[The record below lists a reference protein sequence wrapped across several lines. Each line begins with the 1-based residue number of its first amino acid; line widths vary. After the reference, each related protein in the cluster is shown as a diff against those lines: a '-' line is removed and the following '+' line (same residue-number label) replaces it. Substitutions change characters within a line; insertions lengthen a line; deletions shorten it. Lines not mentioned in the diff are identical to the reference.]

1 MTEVIGSKTCGNCKH
16 RQTNEQAQDQ
26 CQRFPPTVSFFV
38 LGFRSIPDAPPEVP
52 KVPIMG
58 QHCGYPPVEKNWPA
72 CGEHAVRLAI
82 RND

>member
-1 MTEVIGSKTCGNCKH
+1 MTEVIGSKTCGNCKF
-16 RQTNEQAQDQ
+16 REPNVQAQEQ

-38 LGFRSIPDAPPEVP
+38 LGFRSIPGAPDGTP

-58 QHCGYPPVEKNWPA
+58 QHSGYPPVEKDWPA
-72 CGEHAVRLAI
+72 CGEHVTRLAI